1 MRTTVLSLAALA
13 ALAAGAGTADAQYVT
28 RRGVVYGPA
37 YPGYYFAPQYVVPAA
52 LGVAPTFTVV
62 PAAPGSVI
70 VPAAAP
76 GSVIV
81 PAAAPVV
88 GYSYYPTY
96 YYTYPGLRRR

>member
-1 MRTTVLSLAALA
+1 MRTTVLSLAAIA

-76 GSVIV
+76 
-81 PAAAPVV
+81 VV